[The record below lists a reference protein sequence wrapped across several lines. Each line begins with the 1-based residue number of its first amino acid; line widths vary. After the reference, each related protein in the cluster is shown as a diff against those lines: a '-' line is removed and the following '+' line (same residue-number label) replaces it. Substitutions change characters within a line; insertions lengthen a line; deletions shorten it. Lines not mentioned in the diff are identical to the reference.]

1 MSRIGGLKPSLDAKK
16 ESHDVARRT
25 LSAEGEG
32 FSHLPCGE

>member
-32 FSHLPCGE
+32 FISPLCGE